1 MSIESID
8 SKDYYEILELNR
20 NCSQEEISEAYRRL
34 SLKYHPKVTKP
45 ENAAIFEY
53 YFQKLAEAYEVL
65 SDLNKKEMFDI
76 YGKEGLRNGISGK
89 NGKKKPGYR
98 FLGNGHE
105 IFEKFMGT
113 SNPFTLI
120 RDNEKKLKETIVIDA
135 ANVNMEKK
143 ESKEKDININ
153 LECTLEELYN
163 GCVKNVKYSKKKICE
178 DFRTTEDQEA
188 NVDVE
193 IMKGYDKNTVLPF
206 KEMGND
212 IPGEKSSDLVIHIK
226 EKKHPYFKRVNKND
240 LIYTHEITLA
250 QALNGAPVRLTTLD
264 NRKISVAIDEI
275 ISPSTVKKVP
285 GEGMPIYQKEISVR
299 DLTIKKGDLFI
310 KFHIKFPEYIKPS
323 KKQEIT
329 KLLDDEE

>member
-310 KFHIKFPEYIKPS
+310 KFHIKFPEYIEPS

>member
-34 SLKYHPKVTKP
+34 SLKYHPKVTNP

-65 SDLNKKEMFDI
+65 SDLNKKEIFDI

-135 ANVNMEKK
+135 ANANMEKK

-310 KFHIKFPEYIKPS
+310 KFHIKFPEYIEPS